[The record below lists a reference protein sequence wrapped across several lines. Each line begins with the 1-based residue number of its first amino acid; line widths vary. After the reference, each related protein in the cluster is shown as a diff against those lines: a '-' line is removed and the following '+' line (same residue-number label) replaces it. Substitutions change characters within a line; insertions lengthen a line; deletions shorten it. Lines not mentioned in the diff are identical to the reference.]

1 MALPSNCEGLILTR
15 PPHLGRF
22 LALWMS
28 AAAFACS
35 AAPAAKTPALAATA
49 APVPTPEPLPAP
61 GHDHGHGHG
70 HGHDHDHAPR
80 PTEVATE
87 SPGFSAALVSLR
99 PSGTESALQVLA
111 ATPADAEAYAKAA
124 LAYAPTEAPGMAL
137 LWGLTY
143 QAMGGGAS
151 DAAVATAL
159 AKVLTERILAKPD
172 ERMQAT
178 FRVRLAPGQMPT
190 RQQVDGVVQAPIAHV
205 FESLFSPT
213 VTSFR
218 PPWTIEQFY
227 DVLSTWAALVATQG
241 TVLDAQ
247 VPLDGWLV
255 VTAKAGHLEAFC
267 YQLLGPAFPVELK
280 AYKASDAKALTA
292 YREFLKANALHPLHA
307 PMPDELVRLK

>member
-1 MALPSNCEGLILTR
+1 
-15 PPHLGRF
+15 
-22 LALWMS
+22 
-28 AAAFACS
+28 
-35 AAPAAKTPALAATA
+35 
-49 APVPTPEPLPAP
+49 
-61 GHDHGHGHG
+61 
-70 HGHDHDHAPR
+70 
-80 PTEVATE
+80 
-87 SPGFSAALVSLR
+87 
-99 PSGTESALQVLA
+99 
-111 ATPADAEAYAKAA
+111 
-124 LAYAPTEAPGMAL
+124 MAL

-143 QAMGGGAS
+143 QAMGGGPS

-178 FRVRLAPGQMPT
+178 FHVRLAPGQMPT
-190 RQQVDGVVQAPIAHV
+190 RQQVDGAVQAPIAHV

-213 VTSFR
+213 VTGFR

-227 DVLSTWAALVATQG
+227 DVLSTWTALVATQG

-247 VPLDGWLV
+247 IPLDGWLV

-280 AYKASDAKALTA
+280 AYKASDAKALKA